1 MCASISYFLDD
12 LHMYGGLI
20 MKKYA
25 IVPKSSEDILS
36 IRLLEGK
43 LITGVLLLP
52 DNDTLS
58 LVERIFGDNN
68 IPFISSS
75 NFSILPISP
84 YFLRME
90 EKGTV
95 IVYKRESFLTVERL

>member
-1 MCASISYFLDD
+1 
-12 LHMYGGLI
+12 MYGGLI

-36 IRLLEGK
+36 IRLLESK

-52 DNDTLS
+52 NNDTLS

-75 NFSILPISP
+75 NFSIFPISP

-95 IVYKRESFLTVERL
+95 IVYKRESSPTVERL